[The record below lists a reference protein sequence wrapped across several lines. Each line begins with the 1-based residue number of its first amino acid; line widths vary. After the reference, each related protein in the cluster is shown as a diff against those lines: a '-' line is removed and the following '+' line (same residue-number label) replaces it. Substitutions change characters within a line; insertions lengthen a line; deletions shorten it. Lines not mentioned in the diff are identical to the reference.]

1 MQKPKISVIIP
12 VYNSEKYLI
21 QCLDSICNQTYK
33 NLEIICVDDC
43 STDSSPEILKEY
55 SGKDDRIIV
64 IKQPHNQG
72 QSAARNLG
80 IDKATGE
87 WLTFVDSDDWV
98 GIECYEKFAEGVNEG
113 VNNFCADIYM
123 FNGVSFTKNENTPN
137 DLNLREFFS
146 KENYGGK
153 NNEICTYDDCI
164 NPFEGNLAIYNK
176 IYKTEFIRKHNLK
189 FQVGYTFQDSLFW
202 IEAFILSDG
211 VYITDEVFYYYRQQ
225 PDSVQHTVSENVF
238 NLITITNMIKEKLK
252 EHNLYEGSKYA
263 LLQYKFR
270 QYSWFYM
277 KCKSDSNIKER
288 FYKSAKEDLINEVRD
303 GYDVYI
309 IKKLKESN
317 LFFDFLNLSADE
329 FYEKYIWTV
338 DKTHAQQHLDYFC
351 IHLVG
356 ECNLRCKGCDH
367 FAPLAKGE
375 YLSLPDFEKDFK
387 RLSEL
392 TNSYVRRIG
401 LMGGEPL
408 LHPELIKFFP
418 VARKYFPNSEIQLV
432 TNGILLSAQKEDFWF
447 GIRENDITIMVTK
460 YPININLEKILDQVR
475 KYKVRFSYYN
485 NPKEEKTSYKIPLDV
500 EGKQDAETNFKN
512 CFHSNKLCFLG
523 NGKLYPCTVA
533 PNVYRFNEAFDCN
546 IPATGGVNIYEV
558 STEKELLKNLA
569 KPLEMCK
576 YCDVKNREYNLKWER
591 SKKDISEWVR

>member
-1 MQKPKISVIIP
+1 MTSPKISVIIP
-12 VYNSEKYLI
+12 VYNVEKYLE

-33 NLEIICVDDC
+33 NLEIICIDDC
-43 STDSSPEILKEY
+43 STDSSPEILKQY
-55 SGKDDRIIV
+55 SQKDDRILV
-64 IKQPHNQG
+64 IKQPQNKG

-80 IDKATGE
+80 IDRASGE

-98 GIECYEKFAEGVNEG
+98 GIEGYQKFVDVLNTSTMPP
-113 VNNFCADIYM
+113 IYM
-123 FNGVSFTKNENTPN
+123 FNGVSFTKNESTPK
-137 DLNLREFFS
+137 DLRLKEFFS

-189 FQVGYTFQDSLFW
+189 FQEGYTFQDSLFW
-202 IEAFILSDG
+202 IEAFILSGG

-252 EHNLYEGSKYA
+252 EHGLYEGSKYA

-270 QYSWFYM
+270 QYSWFFITGG
-277 KCKSDSNIKER
+277 KSDNDLKER
-288 FYKSAKEDLINEVRD
+288 FFACAKEDLQDELRNGFDVNIVR
-303 GYDVYI
+303 
-309 IKKLKESN
+309 KLKESN
-317 LFFDFLNLSADE
+317 LLFDFINLSADE

-338 DKTHAQQHLDYFC
+338 DKTHPQQHLDYFC
-351 IHLVG
+351 IHIVG

-367 FAPLAKGE
+367 FSPLAKGE
-375 YLSLPDFEKDFK
+375 YLLLSDFEKDFK

-392 TNSYVRRIG
+392 TDSHVRRIG

-408 LHPELIKFFP
+408 LHPELTKFFP

-432 TNGILLSAQKEDFWF
+432 TNGILLSSQKEDFWL

-460 YPININLEKILDQVR
+460 YPININLEKILEQVK

-500 EGKQDAETNFKN
+500 EGKQNAETNFKN

-533 PNVYRFNEAFDCN
+533 PNVYRFNEAFDYN
-546 IPATGGVNIYEV
+546 LPTKGGVDIYEV
-558 STEKELLKNLA
+558 STEDELLENLA

-576 YCDVKNREYNLKWER
+576 YCDVKNREYNLRWER
-591 SKKDISEWVR
+591 SKKDISEWLRQ